1 MKESAIVAGPLTRER
16 AAALAD
22 TVVERW
28 LTSTLELPTDISIDV
43 LGRQI
48 VDALKWERERRECEI
63 RVELLR
69 ARMLRFF
76 GEL

>member
-1 MKESAIVAGPLTRER
+1 VTGPLTRAR
-16 AAALAD
+16 AAAIAD
-22 TVVERW
+22 VVVARW
-28 LTSTLELPTDISIDV
+28 VDATLEHPTDISIDV

-48 VDALKWERERRECEI
+48 IDALKWERERRLCEL